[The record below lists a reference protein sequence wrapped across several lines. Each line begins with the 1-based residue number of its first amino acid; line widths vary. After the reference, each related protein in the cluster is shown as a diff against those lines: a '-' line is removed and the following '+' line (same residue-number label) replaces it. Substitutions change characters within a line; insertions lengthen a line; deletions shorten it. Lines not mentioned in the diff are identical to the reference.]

1 VREYGLSAGTAR
13 GMTSTPN
20 EPTEEPTVVPS
31 GDPSPGQA
39 DPETPGE
46 APDDPAGDPDK
57 PHGDVLTDPMDSDKE
72 PGQMPESTNTE
83 VGA

>member
-1 VREYGLSAGTAR
+1 
-13 GMTSTPN
+13 MTSTPS

-31 GDPSPGQA
+31 GDPGPTHA
-39 DPETPGE
+39 EPEPPGE
-46 APDDPAGDPDK
+46 APDDPAGDPGE
-57 PHGDVLTDPMDSDKE
+57 PHGDPLIQPTSSGAE